1 VTKVNKYR
9 AALFSSEN
17 YAVSQI
23 NRYAAGWQL
32 AGSSED
38 TAGLQIVDPDDLI
51 PVLDIS
57 APFGPYHSSVTQQ
70 EYYLTPAPSPQYYP
84 PPSPLTPEYHAR

>member
-1 VTKVNKYR
+1 
-9 AALFSSEN
+9 
-17 YAVSQI
+17 VSQI

-38 TAGLQIVDPDDLI
+38 TADWQIVDPDDLI

-57 APFGPYHSSVTQQ
+57 TPVDSYPSRVT
-70 EYYLTPAPSPQYYP
+70 
-84 PPSPLTPEYHAR
+84 